1 MARRQQADKDPATA
15 EGAEAVETKT
25 EEVKVERKGTK
36 KPKQEFDPN
45 DFKEQVQDLPDR
57 YTKRRDMGKY
67 RAVEGVSY
75 VEYDA
80 YGHKLSDG
88 KAPSTKENT
97 KE

>member
-45 DFKEQVQDLPDR
+45 DFKE
-57 YTKRRDMGKY
+57 
-67 RAVEGVSY
+67 
-75 VEYDA
+75 
-80 YGHKLSDG
+80 
-88 KAPSTKENT
+88 
-97 KE
+97 